1 MVLFAVYTYIIAV
14 RISEDI
20 GKREEAKE
28 AKRKWEQRGREGQK
42 GAELAYISAV
52 FLFML

>member
-20 GKREEAKE
+20 GERGEAKE
-28 AKRKWEQRGREGQK
+28 AERKWEQRGREGQK
-42 GAELAYISAV
+42 GAERAYISAV
-52 FLFML
+52 FLFLI